1 MQAIGAPGAF
11 NEQQTDLPDTNELD
25 EMVNLA
31 RVSGQ
36 VKAATVRQIGDLIE
50 KILMIRSRLFVTGCI
65 KNQQRAIHEYR
76 RRCPCR

>member
-1 MQAIGAPGAF
+1 MPAITAPGAF
-11 NEQQTDLPDTNELD
+11 NEQQTEMPDTSEMD

-50 KILMIRSRLFVTGCI
+50 KNTDDSVAVIRNWLYQEPAKGNS
-65 KNQQRAIHEYR
+65 
-76 RRCPCR
+76 